1 MDPLA
6 KSVHEHLL
14 KKAGVDTR
22 LGLVT
27 RTAMRFARQ
36 FCVDGEIKKEA
47 VIDAVLQFVGEH
59 SVDRATVA
67 MAIEILY
74 ESAPGAYKSVRP
86 LLCCR

>member
-1 MDPLA
+1 M
-6 KSVHEHLL
+6 L

-27 RTAMRFARQ
+27 RVAMRFVRQ

-47 VIDAVLQFVGEH
+47 VIDAVVQFVGEH

-67 MAIEILY
+67 MAVEVLY
-74 ESAPGAYKSVRP
+74 EAAPGAYKRVRP
-86 LLCCR
+86 FVCC